1 MSEEELFKFLKDNL
15 EIEISGGG
23 GMCTNTIDVAITLMD
38 QEISSD
44 SYDISWLTMPDC

>member
-1 MSEEELFKFLKDNL
+1 MSEEELLKFLKDNL

-23 GMCTNTIDVAITLMD
+23 GMCTDTIDVSIKLKD

-44 SYDISWLTMPDC
+44 SYNISWLTMPDY